1 MLVRLSVTIRL
12 VFGRRWQALVSVRQR
27 QHRIRGDVIHLDI
40 VLGLLVEWSESCKFF
55 LARLRLQP
63 QDCQS
68 FQSHLGVDGIH
79 VRGVCQEQGLMSYLI
94 EQPRDAMGAG
104 A

>member
-1 MLVRLSVTIRL
+1 M
-12 VFGRRWQALVSVRQR
+12 
-27 QHRIRGDVIHLDI
+27 
-40 VLGLLVEWSESCKFF
+40 LGLLVEWSETGKSFVAGF
-55 LARLRLQP
+55 RLQP